1 MVLYSLDW
9 HPLDWYFM
17 GAWKGDIDIYLFILL
32 IESQKWGM
40 SRRWDGN
47 VDITRSKGT
56 IETVL
61 NTILVDVLLLE
72 PDLPLSL

>member
-1 MVLYSLDW
+1 
-9 HPLDWYFM
+9 M

-56 IETVL
+56 IETVF